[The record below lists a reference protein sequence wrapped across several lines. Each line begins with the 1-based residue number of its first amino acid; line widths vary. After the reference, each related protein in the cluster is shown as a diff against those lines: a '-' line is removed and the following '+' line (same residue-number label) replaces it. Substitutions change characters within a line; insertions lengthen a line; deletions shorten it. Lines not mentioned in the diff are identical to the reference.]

1 MLAHRDLQLFSKNKN
16 SRYMGNNIFEKLT
29 EKYPFI
35 TLCLYANAEYIGV
48 VQNRDDVVTTI
59 YDFGSLLT
67 QEDKIEFL
75 ELASTWWW
83 ESNRSIPINI
93 FLRADWN
100 KFRITLRT
108 FVNKDL
114 EILHGPVC
122 SLMDIAR
129 KKTKR
134 KSITLVRRID

>member
-1 MLAHRDLQLFSKNKN
+1 
-16 SRYMGNNIFEKLT
+16 MGNNIFEKLT

-35 TLCLYANAEYIGV
+35 TLCVYANQEYVGV
-48 VQNRDDVVTTI
+48 VQNRDDAVTTI
-59 YDFGSLLT
+59 YDFGAVLS
-67 QEDKIEFL
+67 QEDKLLFL

-93 FLRADWN
+93 FLRQEWDT
-100 KFRITLRT
+100 FRSTLKT
-108 FVNKDL
+108 FANKDL

-129 KKTKR
+129 KKSKR
-134 KSITLVRRID
+134 KSITLVRRVD